1 MQKGEIMSQDLSI
14 IIKQSISGSLYC
26 VLAAVPVSFC
36 FSRAFLLSLLIRCR
50 GSSDSVLKLDRAE
63 NTLNSVDGI
72 LHVDFVQVVVSQHEM
87 SEIVGQLQAE
97 KVRLKLDEV
106 EAYVEDL
113 FWNQYFV
120 LFKELVAF
128 DSPPGDKNY
137 I

>member
-1 MQKGEIMSQDLSI
+1 
-14 IIKQSISGSLYC
+14 
-26 VLAAVPVSFC
+26 
-36 FSRAFLLSLLIRCR
+36 
-50 GSSDSVLKLDRAE
+50 
-63 NTLNSVDGI
+63 
-72 LHVDFVQVVVSQHEM
+72 M